1 MSLMIKDRQ
10 PLKKYN
16 KMRKKNPKNYENRL

>member
-10 PLKKYN
+10 PLKMYN
-16 KMRKKNPKNYENRL
+16 KIRKKNPKNYENRL

>member
-10 PLKKYN
+10 PLKKYK